1 LLFPLDALTAF
12 AVSVDQVCL
21 GHHFKDLGGFILIV
35 LSQDQKEATLGC
47 DGVDPVDM
55 IVDLVMGELSEDL
68 NSPKLGEN

>member
-12 AVSVDQVCL
+12 AVSVDKVCL
-21 GHHFKDLGGFILIV
+21 GHHVKDLGGFILIV
-35 LSQDQKEATLGC
+35 LSQDQKEATLSRN
-47 DGVDPVDM
+47 GVDPVDM